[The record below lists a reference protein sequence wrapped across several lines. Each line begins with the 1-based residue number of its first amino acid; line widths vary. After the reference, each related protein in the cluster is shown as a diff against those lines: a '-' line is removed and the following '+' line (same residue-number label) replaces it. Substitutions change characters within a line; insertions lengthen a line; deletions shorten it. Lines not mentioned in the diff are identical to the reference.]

1 MAQILG
7 SKLDIEV
14 DFAGGTTA
22 FKALICLRNSAV
34 NTEAS
39 PTTETTNCGV
49 FTAPGLPS
57 ITIDFDA
64 ICETTLIV
72 GSQAGYKDCLAALNA
87 QTKVRCRVQSPAV
100 TGSSTGA
107 AFYHEFDA
115 YFTSLS
121 LNQESAAFVNFS
133 GTLQSSGTI
142 DIIP

>member
-39 PTTETTNCGV
+39 PTQETTNCGV
-49 FTAPGLPS
+49 FTAPGLPAV
-57 ITIDFDA
+57 TIDFDA
-64 ICETTLIV
+64 ICETTV
-72 GSQAGYKDCLAALNA
+72 SGTQAGYKECLAALNG
-87 QTKVRCRVQSPAV
+87 QTKVKCRVQSPVVA
-100 TGSSTGA
+100 GSSIGV
-107 AFYHEFDA
+107 AFYHSFDA

-133 GTLQSSGTI
+133 GTLQSSGPITI
-142 DIIP
+142 TP

>member
-7 SKLDIEV
+7 SKLDVEIE
-14 DFAGGTTA
+14 FTGGTTTW
-22 FKALICLRNSAV
+22 KALICLRNSAV

-39 PTTETTNCGV
+39 PTQETTNCGV

-64 ICETTLIV
+64 ICETTLSA
-72 GSQAGYKDCLAALNA
+72 GQAGYKECLAALNA
-87 QTKVRCRVQSPAV
+87 QTKVKCRVQSPV
-100 TGSSTGA
+100 VYGSSIGT
-107 AFYHEFDA
+107 AFYHSFDA

-133 GTLQSSGTI
+133 GTLQSTGVITI
-142 DIIP
+142 TP

>member
-7 SKLDIEV
+7 SKLDVEV
-14 DFAGGTTA
+14 DFTGAGTTW
-22 FKALICLRNSAV
+22 KALICLRNSAV

-57 ITIDFDA
+57 ITVDFDA
-64 ICETTLIV
+64 ICETTLSA
-72 GSQAGYKDCLAALNA
+72 SQAGYKDCLTALNA
-87 QTKVRCRVQSPAV
+87 QTKVKCRVQSPVVA
-100 TGSSTGA
+100 GSSIGV

-133 GTLQSSGTI
+133 GTLQSTGTL
-142 DIIP
+142 DLIP

>member
-14 DFAGGTTA
+14 DFTGGTAA

-49 FTAPGLPS
+49 FSAPGLPS
-57 ITIDFDA
+57 VTIDFDA
-64 ICETTLIV
+64 ICETTV
-72 GSQAGYKDCLAALNA
+72 SGTQAGYKECLAALNG
-87 QTKVRCRVQSPAV
+87 QTKVKCRVQSPVVA
-100 TGSSTGA
+100 GSSIGT
-107 AFYHEFDA
+107 AFYHSFDA

-133 GTLQSSGTI
+133 GTLQSTGTI
-142 DIIP
+142 TITP